1 MASEMG
7 RQPHHF
13 NTLNA
18 LDGWVSYERN
28 FANELKKGCKRRVT
42 QELNCICAPFVSPT
56 NE

>member
-1 MASEMG
+1 MASEVG

-18 LDGWVSYERN
+18 LDVWVSYERN

-56 NE
+56 NV